1 MSHRVPRVIPFLLL
15 GATACGD
22 ASLTASSNFP
32 REGEDDRGAT
42 VRVVAEDAP
51 QTSEPETGHR

>member
-1 MSHRVPRVIPFLLL
+1 MSRRIIRVIPFLLL
-15 GATACGD
+15 GVTACGD

-42 VRVVAEDAP
+42 VRVEAEDKP
-51 QTSEPETGHR
+51 RTEDESGHR

>member
-1 MSHRVPRVIPFLLL
+1 MSRRVTRVIPLLLL

-32 REGEDDRGAT
+32 RDAKDDRGAT
-42 VRVVAEDAP
+42 VRVGAEHKTRTADE
-51 QTSEPETGHR
+51 SEHR

>member
-1 MSHRVPRVIPFLLL
+1 MRRRVTRVVPLLLL

-32 REGEDDRGAT
+32 RDGKDDRGAT
-42 VRVVAEDAP
+42 VRVEAEDKAR
-51 QTSEPETGHR
+51 TADESGHR